1 MWGDVNA
8 EDLGIVSSFID
19 TGVIVPVIDRI
30 YPLDEIADAHKY
42 VEKGHAKGKV
52 IVRIKA

>member
-8 EDLGIVSSFID
+8 EDLGIVSPFID
-19 TGVIVPVIDRI
+19 TGVIVPVIDKI